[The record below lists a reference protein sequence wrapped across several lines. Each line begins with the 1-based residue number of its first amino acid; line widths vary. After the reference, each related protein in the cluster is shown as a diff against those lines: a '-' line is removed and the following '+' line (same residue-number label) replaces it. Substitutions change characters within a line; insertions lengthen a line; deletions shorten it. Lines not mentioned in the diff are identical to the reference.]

1 MENGHLYKYLHRS
14 LHSSTSLVSVGED
27 CGQMKMFDDVSY
39 DGSSSVPYIVGGSP
53 SSLGRWPW
61 QGVLQYDDVIGGC
74 GAVLIDP
81 RWALTASHC
90 VWK

>member
-1 MENGHLYKYLHRS
+1 M
-14 LHSSTSLVSVGED
+14 
-27 CGQMKMFDDVSY
+27 QMFDDVSY
-39 DGSSSVPYIVGGSP
+39 DGTSSVPYIVGGSP
-53 SSLGRWPW
+53 ASLGRWPW

>member
-1 MENGHLYKYLHRS
+1 MENVHLYKYLHRS
-14 LHSSTSLVSVGED
+14 LHLSTSLVSVGED

-39 DGSSSVPYIVGGSP
+39 DGSSSVSYIVGGSP
-53 SSLGRWPW
+53 ASLGRWPW